1 MIVYDSLIEET
12 LQVLKPYECKE
23 LPVMDS
29 VSWKCLKNNEFLLGK
44 EVAFELGDRID
55 PCTVYNCV
63 TSNPNLVVEDK
74 IILLGK
80 DLQEINENTNFSR
93 ITFLNVDAMEDADKA
108 YKKIKRIEF
117 ERFNVIPQG
126 YMVSTSSVENKENIR
141 VSKKAIKKGLDF
153 ATIGNLFI
161 NNYKKVEGVNHAW
174 MIFIV
179 GDYEFIP
186 ELVKISRKVDDITN
200 AFEHIMKNIILDC
213 AVCPLRTICDDV
225 EALREL
231 HFNINKKKNT
241 R

>member
-1 MIVYDSLIEET
+1 MIVYDTLIEET
-12 LQVLKPYECKE
+12 LQVLKNYDFKE
-23 LPVMDS
+23 LPVNQS

-44 EVAFELGDRID
+44 EVAFELGDRIN
-55 PCTVYNCV
+55 PCTVYNCI
-63 TSNPNLVVEDK
+63 TSNKKLINDDK

-80 DLQEINENTNFSR
+80 DLQQINKNTNFSR
-93 ITFLNVDAMEDADKA
+93 VTFLNVDEMEDADKA

-141 VSKKAIKKGLDF
+141 VSKKAIKNGLDF
-153 ATIGNLFI
+153 TTIGNIFI
-161 NNYKKVEGVNHAW
+161 NKYKTIEGVNNAW

-179 GDYEFIP
+179 GEYDFIP

-213 AVCPLRTICDDV
+213 AVCPLRSICDDV
-225 EALREL
+225 EALRQL
-231 HFNINKKKNT
+231 HFNINKKNKT